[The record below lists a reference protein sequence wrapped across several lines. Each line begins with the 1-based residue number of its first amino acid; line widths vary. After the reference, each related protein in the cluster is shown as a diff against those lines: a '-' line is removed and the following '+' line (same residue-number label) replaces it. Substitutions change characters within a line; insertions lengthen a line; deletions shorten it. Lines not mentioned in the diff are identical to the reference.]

1 MECNGL
7 WRARPGFVDNI
18 TTDKWGTVNW
28 YNDVHR
34 EIELERCKN
43 AAPAAI
49 TDPALQ
55 WLGNCADDA
64 DTFADRAIAIMG
76 FGRNDKFRSA
86 VQTTLRTA
94 KTTPGSSAAKAEC
107 RAHAVRQID
116 ELMRASSMR
125 FRLFL
130 GAASL

>member
-18 TTDKWGTVNW
+18 TTDKWGTMNW

-49 TDPALQ
+49 TDPV
-55 WLGNCADDA
+55 
-64 DTFADRAIAIMG
+64 R
-76 FGRNDKFRSA
+76 
-86 VQTTLRTA
+86 
-94 KTTPGSSAAKAEC
+94 SSAPLTQA
-107 RAHAVRQID
+107 AV
-116 ELMRASSMR
+116 
-125 FRLFL
+125 
-130 GAASL
+130 ASLVETISSARGVLLEYVSTKLATLDDGSL